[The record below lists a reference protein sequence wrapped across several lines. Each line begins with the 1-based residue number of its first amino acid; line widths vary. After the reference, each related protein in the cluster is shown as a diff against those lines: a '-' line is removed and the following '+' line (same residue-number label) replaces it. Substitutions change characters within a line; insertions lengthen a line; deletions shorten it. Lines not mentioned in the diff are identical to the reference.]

1 MQTTGKLFDDM
12 AKVASGAMGTL
23 GGMREEAEAA
33 FRQRLERLLTD
44 MDVVPREEFDAMAD
58 VARRA
63 REEQERLSET
73 VAALEARIAALES
86 GAAGK
91 SGPAKA
97 SAAKTVR
104 SRKARAKAAP
114 KAAAKRGATA
124 RAKASPSAK
133 PQDGPGES

>member
-33 FRQRLERLLTD
+33 FRQRLERLLAD

-63 REEQERLSET
+63 REEQEKLAQT
-73 VAALEARIAALES
+73 VTALEARIAALEAKS
-86 GAAGK
+86 EAPAGAA
-91 SGPAKA
+91 AKA
-97 SAAKTVR
+97 GGA
-104 SRKARAKAAP
+104 RKATAKAAP
-114 KAAAKRGATA
+114 KATVK
-124 RAKASPSAK
+124 AKAKTKPSAK
-133 PQDGPGES
+133 KPG